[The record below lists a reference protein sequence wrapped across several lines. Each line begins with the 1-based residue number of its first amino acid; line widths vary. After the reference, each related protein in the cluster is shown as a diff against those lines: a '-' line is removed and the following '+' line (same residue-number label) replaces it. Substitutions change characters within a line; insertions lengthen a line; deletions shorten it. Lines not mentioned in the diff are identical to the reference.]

1 MNKQEELKIYIAGP
15 GVFLPNA
22 KEHGILLK
30 EICKKYGFKG
40 LYPLDNDVSFDG
52 NKSKKQIARMIKVG
66 NTNFIK
72 EADIIVANLNPF
84 RGFEMDSGT
93 AYELG
98 YADAINKKIVGFMDD
113 TRSII
118 EKYPNA
124 KKNKKNVIVD
134 EKGFSI
140 EDFELPINLM
150 IGVCATI
157 IKGDFEDCIEY
168 ISRNYV

>member
-1 MNKQEELKIYIAGP
+1 MNESNELKIYIAGP

-22 KEHGILLK
+22 KEHGTNLK
-30 EICKKYGFKG
+30 EICKKYGFIG
-40 LYPLDNDVSFDG
+40 IYPLDNDVSFTR
-52 NKSKKQIARMIKVG
+52 NTQKKQIARMIKVG

-72 EADIIVANLNPF
+72 EADIIVADLNSF

-93 AYELG
+93 AYEIG
-98 YADAINKKIVGFMDD
+98 YADALNKKIFGFMTD

-124 KKNKKNVIVD
+124 KKNKENVIVD

-168 ISRNYV
+168 ISRNNV